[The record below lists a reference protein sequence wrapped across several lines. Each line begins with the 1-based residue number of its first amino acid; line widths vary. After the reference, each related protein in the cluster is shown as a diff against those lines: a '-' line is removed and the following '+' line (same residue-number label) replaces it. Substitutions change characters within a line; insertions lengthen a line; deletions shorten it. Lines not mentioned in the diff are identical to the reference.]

1 VNRTQWWGAGHV
13 LTSLVL
19 GVVAM
24 SGALKATDTAIFK
37 ALAMTH
43 RHTADW
49 AISVAQFVTRLGD
62 PGTRSIFIVLLLCAV
77 IYRRSWRAATVFLV
91 TVALSITV
99 HSVMKEAFGRTRPG
113 LVPWLDTAETYAYPS
128 GHAAGAM
135 VVLLTGALLLGGRQ
149 SVLVALLVAVAIGLS
164 RIALGVHW
172 PSDVIGGWTYGGGM
186 AMIGYAVAQRVEHL
200 KESLR

>member
-1 VNRTQWWGAGHV
+1 VNRSLWWGVA
-13 LTSLVL
+13 LVL
-19 GVVAM
+19 AAVVL
-24 SGALKATDTAIFK
+24 GFATGSLTGLDKVAFK

-62 PGTRSIFIVLLLCAV
+62 PGTRSLFIILLLCAV

-99 HSVMKEAFGRTRPG
+99 HSVMKVAFGRTRPG
-113 LVPWLDTAETYAYPS
+113 LVPWLDNADTYAYPS
-128 GHAAGAM
+128 GHAAGVM
-135 VVLLTGALLLGGRQ
+135 VVLLMGALLLGGRQ
-149 SVLVALLVAVAIGLS
+149 SVIVALLVAVAIGLS

-186 AMIGYAVAQRVEHL
+186 AMIGYAVAQQVERPQS
-200 KESLR
+200 KRAS